1 MRSIS
6 TICVE
11 QPFYWHK
18 SLMVNESNSTH
29 SSVCEVDHPQSTAPS
44 QTARPSVPKTAR
56 SKKRLSQYPLSIM
69 GGTSAPDYAY
79 YLFLMVNI
87 TLFLRPAELIPSL
100 ANLPIYEVLIISS
113 FLFSLDQIKRTLQV
127 PMLKRQPITFCVI
140 GLLAAVALS
149 HASHMYFYGIHTS
162 TFAFLKTLI
171 YYLLLVSIIDSPQ
184 RLKGLLKTVAIAAS
198 IMILFCVVDY
208 SGVFD
213 FEFIKH
219 VSDRDGVSD
228 AGEDLRVFRMRG
240 TGIFQDPNDLSV
252 LIVTTG
258 ILCLYFFNDP
268 TAGSLRF
275 FWIVSLIVL
284 GVGLLYTRSRGGLL
298 TLGIASMAFVLP
310 KYGKK
315 AAITCAL
322 VGLAGLTVLAGR
334 QGNIDLNS
342 GTGHDRILLWRE
354 GLSALKSPDLF
365 FGIGQGLYSDLAGL
379 AAHNSFVHAFTELGI
394 FGGTLFI
401 GCFFFAGLG
410 LYRLARFQN
419 SCQGKPIFRNQELER
434 YLPYAGAVLA
444 AWCGGM
450 MSLSRCYVVPTYMIV
465 GVSAVYLNLAGAS
478 LAKPTPVIYWNKQH
492 LVRLIGVSFALLIAF
507 FIFVRIFAH

>member
-1 MRSIS
+1 
-6 TICVE
+6 
-11 QPFYWHK
+11 
-18 SLMVNESNSTH
+18 MVNESNPTH
-29 SSVCEVDHPQSTAPS
+29 SSVCEVDHPQMTAPNQS
-44 QTARPSVPKTAR
+44 TRPPAATIAR
-56 SKKRLSQYPLSIM
+56 SKSRRPQYPLSIM
-69 GGTSAPDYAY
+69 GGTSAPNYAY

-100 ANLPIYEVLIISS
+100 ANLPIYEVLIVSA
-113 FLFSLDQIKRTLQV
+113 FFFSLEQIKRTLQV

-140 GLLAAVALS
+140 GILLAVALS
-149 HASHMYFYGIHTS
+149 HATHMYFYGIHTS

-171 YYLLLVSIIDSPQ
+171 YYILLVSIIDSPQ
-184 RLKGLLKTVAIAAS
+184 RLKGLLKTVAIAS
-198 IMILFCVVDY
+198 SVMILFCVIDY
-208 SGVFD
+208 SGAFD

-252 LIVTTG
+252 LIVTTS
-258 ILCLYFFNDP
+258 ILCLFFFNDP
-268 TAGSLRF
+268 TASPLRF
-275 FWIVSLIVL
+275 FWIVSLIIL
-284 GVGLLYTRSRGGLL
+284 GIGLIYTRSRGGLL

-322 VGLAGLTVLAGR
+322 VGLAGLTILAGR

-365 FGIGQGLYSDLAGL
+365 FGIGQGSYSDLAGL

-394 FGGTLFI
+394 FGGTLFV

-419 SCQGKPIFRNQELER
+419 SCKGKPIFRNQELER
-434 YLPYAGAVLA
+434 YLPYAGAILA

-465 GVSAVYLNLAGAS
+465 GVSAAYLNLASAS

-492 LVRLIGVSFALLIAF
+492 LIRLVGVSLALLVAF
-507 FIFVRIFAH
+507 FVFVRIFAH